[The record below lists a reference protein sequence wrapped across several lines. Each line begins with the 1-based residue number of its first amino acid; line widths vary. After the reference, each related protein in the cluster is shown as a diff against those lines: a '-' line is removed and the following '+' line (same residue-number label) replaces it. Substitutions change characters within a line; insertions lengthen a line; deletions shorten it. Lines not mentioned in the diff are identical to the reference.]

1 MSISNHWATQQI
13 PPFVDD
19 FLASLQQPVIVI
31 VSNWGLI
38 EIILFYAVI
47 VKPLCFFP
55 FFFFGALRRAIYYR
69 RRREGARK
77 NIINLSS
84 ESSRAS
90 LYISLGDPFAS
101 FCAPRLEIQGCQT
114 ALVSDASFS
123 SGHSHQAYIVTS
135 VKILFPDSAIIFHS
149 QFLLRLNL
157 YRSRYVAYRK
167 KNGRKGNH

>member
-47 VKPLCFFP
+47 VKPLWFFP

-69 RRREGARK
+69 RRRE
-77 NIINLSS
+77 
-84 ESSRAS
+84 EH
-90 LYISLGDPFAS
+90 
-101 FCAPRLEIQGCQT
+101 E
-114 ALVSDASFS
+114 
-123 SGHSHQAYIVTS
+123 
-135 VKILFPDSAIIFHS
+135 KI
-149 QFLLRLNL
+149 
-157 YRSRYVAYRK
+157 
-167 KNGRKGNH
+167 